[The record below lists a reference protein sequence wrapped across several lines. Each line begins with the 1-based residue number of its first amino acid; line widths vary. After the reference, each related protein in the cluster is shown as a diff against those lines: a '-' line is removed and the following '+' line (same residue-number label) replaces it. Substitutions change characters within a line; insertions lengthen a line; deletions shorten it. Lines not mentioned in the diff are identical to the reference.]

1 MMGFERLKDSNELII
16 DLDSDSDEEEEL
28 VVAGEK
34 VVVSNS
40 REPQALKQ
48 WLQSGTLSPRPIA
61 GSKRA
66 WRAMNAAVGPSPQ
79 AAGLHER
86 EPLRVSTTGALANSP
101 SRSPTGSQTTT
112 VAHLIQDSAHSSPR
126 SLGSL
131 PTAASL
137 NKEEVKAFA
146 DAWTTV
152 TPFFD
157 PRILQDPPLPSVHS
171 TNAETMLELEYYHV
185 LIAIQYTS
193 TEFRRG
199 PTIIQGIL
207 IVPSHL
213 PSEDGK
219 QRATRNAEEEEC
231 EVWAR
236 YRVHNYKGD

>member
-101 SRSPTGSQTTT
+101 SRSPTGSQ
-112 VAHLIQDSAHSSPR
+112 DSAHSSPR

-171 TNAETMLELEYYHV
+171 TNAETM
-185 LIAIQYTS
+185 
-193 TEFRRG
+193 EF
-199 PTIIQGIL
+199 
-207 IVPSHL
+207 
-213 PSEDGK
+213 
-219 QRATRNAEEEEC
+219 A
-231 EVWAR
+231 
-236 YRVHNYKGD
+236 

>member
-1 MMGFERLKDSNELII
+1 MGFERLKDSNELII

-101 SRSPTGSQTTT
+101 SRSPTGSQVHVPCMSLTTYSNLD
-112 VAHLIQDSAHSSPR
+112 HYCR
-126 SLGSL
+126 
-131 PTAASL
+131 
-137 NKEEVKAFA
+137 
-146 DAWTTV
+146 
-152 TPFFD
+152 TPH
-157 PRILQDPPLPSVHS
+157 PGLC
-171 TNAETMLELEYYHV
+171 A
-185 LIAIQYTS
+185 
-193 TEFRRG
+193 
-199 PTIIQGIL
+199 
-207 IVPSHL
+207 
-213 PSEDGK
+213 
-219 QRATRNAEEEEC
+219 
-231 EVWAR
+231 
-236 YRVHNYKGD
+236 